1 MRTLIY
7 ALRSYFYKKMKII
20 AWVDLG
26 CSKDTPKLPISQSA
40 FHCDMLGCT
49 RQVPWVSCEFGVGP
63 STFSIWTLVWVATY
77 ATEADC
83 PDFKGCC
90 MTASSFS
97 FFIRSQPSYPPNC
110 QYRNA
115 KFVKC
120 MKIYCVAESRD
131 TLYPGVRPMMAYTG
145 RLHPKW
151 VSFSD
156 FRYMKGL
163 GFL

>member
-1 MRTLIY
+1 MTHK
-7 ALRSYFYKKMKII
+7 FKP
-20 AWVDLG
+20 VE
-26 CSKDTPKLPISQSA
+26 

-63 STFSIWTLVWVATY
+63 STFSIWNLGVATY

-83 PDFKGCC
+83 PDFQGCC
-90 MTASSFS
+90 MTASGFS
-97 FFIRSQPSYPPNC
+97 FFIRSQPCYPPNC

-145 RLHPKW
+145 RFRPKW
-151 VSFSD
+151 CIF
-156 FRYMKGL
+156 FRLQVYEMVGISLVEVYKRVGK
-163 GFL
+163 